1 MVDGLGPSGSAIPL
15 LLRVFGHL
23 VWEWV
28 VRKSPELAVTGVPN
42 SELGTLLSG
51 EPGYSRFRPL
61 SGKPGYSRF
70 RPCPKTRK
78 AFLSQGSGYMS
89 LREWG
94 TRGGRYTSYRATYS
108 SCITLGLGKDC
119 PFRADLVVN
128 GDQCSSSAEG
138 NLLGERGT
146 YCVCVHE
153 VRGMMVHTYPG
164 SNGGRG
170 EGTRPLGGHVL
181 GTQGRS

>member
-28 VRKSPELAVTGVPN
+28 VRKSPELAVIGVPN

-51 EPGYSRFRPL
+51 EPGYSRFRP
-61 SGKPGYSRF
+61 
-70 RPCPKTRK
+70 CPKTKK

-94 TRGGRYTSYRATYS
+94 TRGGRYTSYRATTPPVS
-108 SCITLGLGKDC
+108 PLAWERI
-119 PFRADLVVN
+119 V
-128 GDQCSSSAEG
+128 
-138 NLLGERGT
+138 LLELT
-146 YCVCVHE
+146 
-153 VRGMMVHTYPG
+153 
-164 SNGGRG
+164 
-170 EGTRPLGGHVL
+170 
-181 GTQGRS
+181 